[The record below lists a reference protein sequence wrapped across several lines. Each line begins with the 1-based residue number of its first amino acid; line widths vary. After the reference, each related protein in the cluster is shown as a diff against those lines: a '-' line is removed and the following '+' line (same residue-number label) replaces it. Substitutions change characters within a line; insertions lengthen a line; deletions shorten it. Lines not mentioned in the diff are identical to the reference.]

1 MLNFKSIWIFILK
14 KIYQYLYQ
22 KEKILKASS
31 HPHTHKIYMQVMQLK
46 LDVMNYNRKV
56 YVCRN
61 ERERE
66 GKSLYF

>member
-1 MLNFKSIWIFILK
+1 MDIDSQKNLSISISKRKDIESIFT
-14 KIYQYLYQ
+14 
-22 KEKILKASS
+22 ST
-31 HPHTHKIYMQVMQLK
+31 HTHKIYMQVMQLK

>member
-1 MLNFKSIWIFILK
+1 
-14 KIYQYLYQ
+14 
-22 KEKILKASS
+22 
-31 HPHTHKIYMQVMQLK
+31 MQVMQLK

>member
-1 MLNFKSIWIFILK
+1 
-14 KIYQYLYQ
+14 
-22 KEKILKASS
+22 
-31 HPHTHKIYMQVMQLK
+31 MQVMQLK

-66 GKSLYF
+66 RERVCIFENILIVIYLFILYIR

>member
-1 MLNFKSIWIFILK
+1 MDIDSQKILSISISK
-14 KIYQYLYQ
+14 K
-22 KEKILKASS
+22 KKKILKASS

>member
-1 MLNFKSIWIFILK
+1 MDIDSQKILSISISK
-14 KIYQYLYQ
+14 K
-22 KEKILKASS
+22 KKKILKASS

-61 ERERE
+61 ERERRKE
-66 GKSLYF
+66 FVFLKIY